1 MKEPWIVH
9 ERLDTYYYAAT
20 AKVDGYIPTLLG
32 TDIRQLGLRLTLD
45 VAMLGIGG
53 LMGMVV
59 ATSCLLGAFI
69 NFAVRAPI
77 MIQAGDIVPRVGPS
91 GALVPISR
99 AQIVNQ

>member
-1 MKEPWIVH
+1 
-9 ERLDTYYYAAT
+9 
-20 AKVDGYIPTLLG
+20 
-32 TDIRQLGLRLTLD
+32 
-45 VAMLGIGG
+45 
-53 LMGMVV
+53 MVV

>member
-53 LMGMVV
+53 LW
-59 ATSCLLGAFI
+59 AWWWRPAACWAPSSTSRCG
-69 NFAVRAPI
+69 R
-77 MIQAGDIVPRVGPS
+77 RS
-91 GALVPISR
+91 
-99 AQIVNQ
+99 